1 MSTAEHH
8 SKPAAALASPRTS
21 NTNSAVLVINAG
33 SSSIKFALLDVDA
46 PAPILHGEIDRLG
59 SPKAALNWRIGAI
72 KQAAQVLPNASHDDG
87 FAAIVSCLMPYQSA
101 LTAIGHRVV
110 HGGEDFKHAAR
121 IDAACLAALVAN
133 SALAPLHNPANIAG
147 INAAM
152 AAWPTLPHIAVC
164 DTAFHQTLPEMAY
177 RYAIPEA
184 LYREHGV
191 RRYGFHGTSHR
202 YVSERAAEAAG
213 LSYQNSAWLVA
224 HLGNGVST
232 CAVLNGKSLDTSM
245 GLTPL
250 EGAVMGTRSGDVD
263 PNLHG
268 HLQRSLGWS
277 LERIDSML
285 NRESG
290 LLGLSGLSNDMRTL
304 LVARETQTNASNSTG
319 NNVGHDGAR
328 LAIAV
333 FCYRLAKSL
342 AAMRCALPRL
352 DGLIFTGGI
361 GEHAP
366 AIRRETLA
374 HLSWLGVALDNSLND
389 ATIGQVGCISRSNS
403 GEGESQRPAI
413 WVIPTNEERQI
424 ARETLAVLAA
434 TPTA

>member
-1 MSTAEHH
+1 MSPTEHH
-8 SKPAAALASPRTS
+8 ATSAATL
-21 NTNSAVLVINAG
+21 TNITPEASAVLVINAG
-33 SSSIKFALLDVDA
+33 SSSIKFALIDVDS
-46 PAPILHGEIDRLG
+46 PTPILRGEIDRLG
-59 SPKAALNWRIGAI
+59 SPEAALNWRIGAD
-72 KQAAQVLPNASHDDG
+72 KQTELALPNASHRNG
-87 FAAIVSCLMPYQSA
+87 FAAIVNCLVPYQRA
-101 LTAIGHRVV
+101 VKAIGHRVV
-110 HGGEDFKHAAR
+110 HGGESVQHAAR
-121 IDAACLAALVAN
+121 IDAACLATLEAN

-191 RRYGFHGTSHR
+191 RRYGFHGTSHC
-202 YVSERAAEAAG
+202 YVSAHAAEAAG

-232 CAVLNGKSLDTSM
+232 CAVLNGESVDTSM

-277 LERIDSML
+277 LERIDTLL

-304 LVARETQTNASNSTG
+304 LEARAE
-319 NNVGHDGAR
+319 GHEAAH

-374 HLSWLGVALDNSLND
+374 HLSWLGTVLDDSLND
-389 ATIGQVGCISRSNS
+389 ATVGRLGRISQPS
-403 GEGESQRPAI
+403 GEVERPAI

-424 ARETLAVLAA
+424 ARETLAVLLA
-434 TPTA
+434 TSAT

>member
-1 MSTAEHH
+1 MTIPFSAAE
-8 SKPAAALASPRTS
+8 AQT
-21 NTNSAVLVINAG
+21 SAVLVINAG
-33 SSSIKFALLDVDA
+33 SSSIKFALISCDS
-46 PAPILHGEIDRLG
+46 PQPIVRGEIERLG
-59 SPKAALNWRIGAI
+59 SAEATFNWRIAED
-72 KQAAQVLPNASHDDG
+72 KQAEQILAQASHEQG
-87 FAAIVSCLMPYQSA
+87 FAAIVACLAPYQSM
-101 LTAIGHRVV
+101 LKAIGHRVV
-110 HGGEDFKHAAR
+110 HGGEDLQNAAL
-121 IDAACLAALVAN
+121 IDADCLAILEAN

-147 INAAM
+147 IEAAM
-152 AAWPTLPHIAVC
+152 AAWPTLPHVAVC

-177 RYAIPEA
+177 RYAIPDA
-184 LYREHGV
+184 LYRDHGV

-213 LSYQNSAWLVA
+213 LSHQNSSWLVA

-232 CAVLNGKSLDTSM
+232 CAVHNGESVDTSM

-250 EGAVMGTRSGDVD
+250 EGTVMGTRSGDVD

-277 LERIDSML
+277 LERIDTML

-304 LVARETQTNASNSTG
+304 LEARAN
-319 NNVGHDGAR
+319 GHDGAR

-342 AAMRCALPRL
+342 AAMRCALPAL

-366 AIRRETLA
+366 DIRRETMA
-374 HLSWLGVALDNSLND
+374 HLSWLGATLDDELNQQ
-389 ATIGQVGCISRSNS
+389 TVGGKSGHISSS
-403 GEGESQRPAI
+403 TSTAI

-424 ARETLAVLAA
+424 VLETLAVLAA
-434 TPTA
+434 IH

>member
-1 MSTAEHH
+1 M
-8 SKPAAALASPRTS
+8 TS
-21 NTNSAVLVINAG
+21 SRAVLVINAG
-33 SSSIKFALLDVDA
+33 SSSLKFALIDTAEPQALVRGD
-46 PAPILHGEIDRLG
+46 IDRLG
-59 SPKAALNWRIGAI
+59 SPEASLRWRIKDDKQPPQALAGADHR
-72 KQAAQVLPNASHDDG
+72 AGLL
-87 FAAIVSCLMPYQSA
+87 AIVDCLAPYRERLS
-101 LTAIGHRVV
+101 AIGHRVV
-110 HGGEDFKHAAR
+110 HGGEALQMATR
-121 IDAACLAALVAN
+121 IDAESLAILQAN

-147 INAAM
+147 IEAAQ
-152 AAWPTLPHIAVC
+152 AAWPDLPQVAVC
-164 DTAFHQTLPEMAY
+164 DTAFHQTLPAMAY
-177 RYAIPEA
+177 RYALPEV

-202 YVSERAAEAAG
+202 YVSERAAETAG
-213 LSYQNSAWLVA
+213 LDYANSAWLVA
-224 HLGNGVST
+224 HMGNGVST
-232 CAVLNGKSLDTSM
+232 CAVLNGISVDTSM

-250 EGAVMGTRSGDVD
+250 EGPVMGTRSGDID

-277 LERIDSML
+277 LERIETVL

-290 LLGLSGLSNDMRTL
+290 LLGLSGCSNDMRTL
-304 LVARETQTNASNSTG
+304 LAARD
-319 NNVGHDGAR
+319 VGHEGAR

-366 AIRRETLA
+366 AIRRETYA
-374 HLSWLGVALDNSLND
+374 HLSWLGATLDDTAND
-389 ATIGQVGCISRSNS
+389 DTLGKLGCISS
-403 GEGESQRPAI
+403 GCGPGL

-424 ARETLAVLAA
+424 AIEILAVLAS
-434 TPTA
+434 TSR